1 MEKELVDIRLDK
13 SCFSVISLKE
23 KSEDINY
30 WLTVSPVDRLKHIE
44 MLRRIN
50 YGNSATSRLQRILE
64 TTGKP

>member
-64 TTGKP
+64 DTERQ